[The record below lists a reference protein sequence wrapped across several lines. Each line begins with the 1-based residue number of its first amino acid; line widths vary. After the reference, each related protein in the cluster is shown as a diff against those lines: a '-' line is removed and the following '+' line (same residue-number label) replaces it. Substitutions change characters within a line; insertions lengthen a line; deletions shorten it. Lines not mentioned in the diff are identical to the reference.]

1 VKVLDFG
8 ISKMMPPPGGVD
20 SGLTHSSAVM
30 GSPNYMS
37 PEQLASTRDVDT
49 RTDVYALGAILY
61 HLLAARPPF
70 VAESFAELCSLVL
83 NATPDPLRSLN
94 PKVPEALEKAVLGA
108 LQKHLGKRLPTV
120 AVLAQKIVPFGPA
133 HARISAERIGRVLR
147 TAGIGVTAVALPS
160 PELPRR
166 DGETM
171 DGLGQ
176 TVSGKRTSALWAAA
190 LAVTALGGGALA
202 LTLIRGA
209 ADPAPSA
216 SESGNAAA
224 PPPLPAVTA
233 SAGPAALTTSVE
245 QEPIVTPSPAAA
257 NAAPLVIPQGEMPP
271 PKPPP
276 ATAPPPPA
284 AATAPL
290 AASARP
296 ALPKPAGKKDCDPAY
311 YFDKDGHKHFKPECF

>member
-1 VKVLDFG
+1 
-8 ISKMMPPPGGVD
+8 
-20 SGLTHSSAVM
+20 M

-94 PKVPEALEKAVLGA
+94 PKVPEGLEKAVFGA

-147 TAGIGVTAVALPS
+147 AAGVGVTAVALSS
-160 PELPRR
+160 PEPPRK

-190 LAVTALGGGALA
+190 LAATVLGGGALA

-216 SESGNAAA
+216 SESGNTGA
-224 PPPLPAVTA
+224 PPPLPVVPA
-233 SAGPAALTTSVE
+233 SAGPAAALATSVE
-245 QEPIVTPSPAAA
+245 QEPVVTPSPAAA
-257 NAAPLVIPQGEMPP
+257 SAAPLVNPQGETPP
-271 PKPPP
+271 PKRPPA
-276 ATAPPPPA
+276 ATAPPPHA
-284 AATAPL
+284 AAAPPL

-296 ALPKPAGKKDCDPAY
+296 PLPKPAGKKDCDPAY
-311 YFDKDGHKHFKPECF
+311 YFDKDGQKHFKPECF